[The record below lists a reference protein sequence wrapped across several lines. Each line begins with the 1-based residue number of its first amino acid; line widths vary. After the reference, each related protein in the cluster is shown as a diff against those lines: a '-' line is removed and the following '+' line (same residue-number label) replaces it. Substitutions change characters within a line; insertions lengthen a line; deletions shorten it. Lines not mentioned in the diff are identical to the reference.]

1 MLHIMKT
8 KKNFVLDAIFCTVEG
23 NTVSKHKAV
32 ILVFLIKASLPIF
45 YWEHF
50 GVMT

>member
-1 MLHIMKT
+1 MNSLSIHYVVMLHIMKT

-32 ILVFLIKASLPIF
+32 IWSLL
-45 YWEHF
+45 
-50 GVMT
+50 